1 MDTSNV
7 EKTFS
12 NQRFLQFITLFVCAT
27 FLFASTPART
37 EDLVIKG
44 QDGWLF
50 PVWESLTDASK
61 PRIDAN
67 LVIIGAVR
75 KHLAEKNIQLLTLV
89 VPMKASFYPDR
100 MPPTKPIS
108 AEVMNRYAYVMAGLC
123 AAGIRTVNVANVL
136 RAQEKDGQHAFF
148 RTDYHWTAQAA
159 EASAVATAEQIRQQV
174 HFDKE
179 PAGGSELGEWV
190 NTRLYGDLAVR
201 YMSAEQRVL
210 LKRDVFRV
218 REQPKQ
224 SMSLLDDDLAEVH
237 VVGNSFVQPYLGF
250 PQKLSETLNRP
261 VSLTWKFGNVGPWAT
276 MLQYLESDE
285 FLQNKPKV
293 ILWQLNE
300 PRMHSGP
307 DAVNVWDTE
316 SLMKAE
322 VWLSRVVA
330 AISR

>member
-1 MDTSNV
+1 MDKSNV
-7 EKTFS
+7 EKPFS
-12 NQRFLQFITLFVCAT
+12 NQLLLQFVTLFVCAT
-27 FLFASTPART
+27 FLLATPPAQT

-50 PVWESLTDASK
+50 PVWESLTDANK
-61 PRIDAN
+61 PSIDAN
-67 LVIIGAVR
+67 IGIINAF
-75 KHLAEKNIQLLTLV
+75 KKQLAEKNIQLLTLV

-100 MPPTKPIS
+100 MPPHKPIS
-108 AEVMNRYAYVMAGLC
+108 AEIMNRYAYVMDGLQ
-123 AAGIRTVNVANVL
+123 AAGIGTVNVASVL
-136 RAQEKDGQHAFF
+136 HAQERDGRHAFF

-159 EASAVATAEQIRQQV
+159 EASAVATAEKINQQV
-174 HFDKE
+174 RFDKE
-179 PAGGSELGEWV
+179 PKGGSELGEWV
-190 NTRLYGDLAVR
+190 NVRRYGDLAMR
-201 YMSAEQRVL
+201 FMTAEQRVL

-218 REQPKQ
+218 RDQPKT
-224 SMSLLDDDLAEVH
+224 SMSLLDDNPDEVH

-261 VSLTWKFGNVGPWAT
+261 VSLTWKPGNVGPWAT

-300 PRMHSGP
+300 PRMYSGP

-322 VWLSRVVA
+322 TWFSRVVA